1 MNARTELLTEVCAS
15 FPQFKNRQTLW
26 DVLSNYEIF
35 KLGDSGGTLKMRI
48 DHFLNAKK
56 IDGLSQK
63 TIRNYQY
70 TLILFSSQITKPVKH
85 ITTDDVRNYVSFLA
99 YTRNIKDSSIQSN
112 LCVLRSFFGW
122 MHTEGILEAN
132 PMRKIKSAKI
142 DKKGARHALTQE
154 ELERLRDA
162 CVGYKEKA
170 LVEFLVSTGCR
181 LSELTGIV
189 VENINFR
196 DRSVKVHGKGG
207 KDRMV
212 YFSTRAKL
220 MMEEYLR
227 SRKGGTALFSYSR
240 APYAPTQSRA
250 IERQIQVIG
259 ERAKLTRRVHPHL
272 LRHTFATNAL
282 NSGMD
287 IVVIQQL
294 LGHED
299 VSTTQIYAEI
309 SQVSIRNE
317 YEKFV
322 A

>member
-1 MNARTELLTEVCAS
+1 MDAKTELFAEIYALQSEDRNS
-15 FPQFKNRQTLW
+15 LW
-26 DVLSNYEIF
+26 EVLSRYEVF
-35 KLGDSGGTLKMRI
+35 KLEDGGGTLAMRV
-48 DHFLNAKK
+48 DHFLGAKR
-56 IDGLSQK
+56 IDGLSPK
-63 TIRNYQY
+63 TIKNYRY
-70 TLILFSSQITKPVKH
+70 TLSLFSGQIEKPVKH
-85 ITTDDVRNYVSFLA
+85 ITADDIRNYISFLTH
-99 YTRNIKDSSIQSN
+99 TRNICDSSLQSN
-112 LCVLRSFFGW
+112 IWILRSFFGW
-122 MHTEGILEAN
+122 MHTEGIIESN
-132 PMRKIKSAKI
+132 PMRKIKSAKV
-142 DKKGARHALTQE
+142 DPKGARHALTVE

-170 LVEFLVSTGCR
+170 LVEFMVSTGCR
-181 LSELTGIV
+181 LSELIGVMVDT
-189 VENINFR
+189 INFR

-207 KDRMV
+207 KNRIV
-212 YFSTRAKL
+212 YFSIRAKL
-220 MMEEYLR
+220 MIEEYLH
-227 SRKGGTALFSYSR
+227 SRRGGVALFSCDR
-240 APYAPTQSRA
+240 APHRPTQSRA

-259 ERAKLTRRVHPHL
+259 ERAGLPRRVHPHL